1 MPRFAG
7 MVDPAAEITVRPDEA
22 HQVAVALSASAAHTR
37 VMSFGA
43 PLALSALVV
52 VPVVLAI
59 LLLADRRAARHAVV
73 FTNLDLLAGLVPR
86 RRRRRWVPV
95 ALVLLALAT
104 AAAATARPRAVLQT
118 PVDHATVILL
128 VDVSGSMSA
137 RDVEPTRLDAA
148 AAAMRRF
155 VDELPGRFRVGLVQF
170 SDVPQV
176 IAPPT
181 DDHDEVRR
189 AIGYLTPDSGTAIGS
204 GIVTATRLAQ
214 TSLARAGVV
223 REPGKP
229 LPAAIVLLSDG
240 KQNQGGVRPL
250 DAAARAKAAGL
261 VVDTVALGTPRGTL
275 GIGAFA
281 LRVPP
286 DPPLMRAIARATGG
300 ETSTAADSTQLASFY
315 SSLGRSIGRE
325 PRPREITSW
334 FALAAGL
341 LLVGAVALGRLWSGP
356 FA

>member
-1 MPRFAG
+1 
-7 MVDPAAEITVRPDEA
+7 
-22 HQVAVALSASAAHTR
+22 
-37 VMSFGA
+37 MSFGA

-52 VPVVLAI
+52 VPVVLVI

-104 AAAATARPRAVLQT
+104 AAVATARPRAVLQT
-118 PVDHATVILL
+118 PVDNAMVILL

-155 VDELPGRFRVGLVQF
+155 VDELPGRIRVGLVQF

-189 AIGYLTPDSGTAIGS
+189 AISYLTPDSGTAIGS

-214 TSLARAGVV
+214 ASLARDGVV

-229 LPAAIVLLSDG
+229 ASGCDRA
-240 KQNQGGVRPL
+240 PL
-250 DAAARAKAAGL
+250 RRQAEPGRGQAARRRRAGEGAP
-261 VVDTVALGTPRGTL
+261 VSSSTRSRSERHAGRWGSARSRCGSRPTRRSCARSPGRRVARPRRPT
-275 GIGAFA
+275 
-281 LRVPP
+281 
-286 DPPLMRAIARATGG
+286 
-300 ETSTAADSTQLASFY
+300 DSTQLASFY